1 MLAQLKLIGFCRGDN
16 MVSRYEK
23 NLMAIEASKTKKK
36 KKQEKAT
43 TKVETPTEEKPPKK
57 SKLTE

>member
-1 MLAQLKLIGFCRGDN
+1 

-23 NLMAIEASKTKKK
+23 NLMAIEASKTKKQ

-43 TKVETPTEEKPPKK
+43 TKVETPTEEKSPKK
-57 SKLTE
+57 SKLAE